1 MKSFAFLFT
10 FVLISSLFSQPNTE
24 IYLLDVEFDDQNK
37 VTLSNPVNISN
48 NEGYDNQPSFWPD
61 GNSILYA
68 RSVGDQTEIARYN
81 IGSGETTI
89 LTKTMQGSEYSP
101 TPTPDEKISSI
112 RLDTTGLQLLYKY
125 DLAGNDEVLVEDAV
139 IGYHAWFDKT
149 KLAAFVLGEPST
161 LQIIDVKSGSSK
173 TVAEKVGR
181 SIHNIPG
188 TKMVSYVDKSAD
200 QWIIKSLHPKKNT
213 KTDIVRTQEGVEDY
227 CWTPRGDIIMGKNEV
242 IWIWNK
248 YSGWQ
253 ELFDLSSYGLSG
265 ITRVAVSPQGNQLA
279 LVVNQ

>member
-1 MKSFAFLFT
+1 MKPFAFLFT
-10 FVLISSLFSQPNTE
+10 FLLISSVFSQPNTE

-68 RSVGDQTEIARYN
+68 RSVGNQTEIARYM

-89 LTKTMQGSEYSP
+89 LSKTMQGSEYSP

-125 DLAGNDEVLVEDAV
+125 DLEGNDEVLVEDAV

-173 TVAEKVGR
+173 TVAEQVGR

-213 KTDIVRTQEGVEDY
+213 KTDIVRTQEGAEDY
-227 CWTPRGDIIMGKNEV
+227 CWTPRGDIIMGQNETL
-242 IWIWNK
+242 WIWNA
-248 YSGWQ
+248 YSGWV